1 MEYARIRCY
10 SRDNETDEVE
20 IDENDENDEIYMKIR
35 K

>member
-1 MEYARIRCY
+1 MEYARIRCC

-20 IDENDENDEIYMKIR
+20 IDENDEIYMKIR

>member
-20 IDENDENDEIYMKIR
+20 IDENDEIYMKIENDE
-35 K
+35 

>member
-20 IDENDENDEIYMKIR
+20 IDENDEIYMKIR

>member
-1 MEYARIRCY
+1 MEYARIRYY

-20 IDENDENDEIYMKIR
+20 NDETDVKIE